1 MVKSTQTNTDWTWA
15 VRHVAVIVVALV
27 LAAAIGSM
35 ELFIKTTVFGG
46 KLSASHLVRFMGYG
60 AALAAFWMLGRRSTI
75 ALQQF
80 GGRWSFLQH
89 LILPVVTLV
98 VVSIAYSVVL
108 LILNPLMNAA
118 LHNIYN
124 WVFIIAILACAG
136 WVMMAVLG
144 QSASLTSVLTSAAG
158 RFGGSSSKRKS

>member
-1 MVKSTQTNTDWTWA
+1 MTKSTQTNTDWSWA

-35 ELFIKTTVFGG
+35 ELFMRTTVFGG

-60 AALAAFWMLGRRSTI
+60 AALAALWMLGRRSTI
-75 ALQQF
+75 ALQQL

-89 LILPVVTLV
+89 LVLPVVSLV
-98 VVSIAYSVVL
+98 VVSIAYTVVL

-136 WVMMAVLG
+136 WVLMAVLG

>member
-1 MVKSTQTNTDWTWA
+1 MTKNTQTDTDWNWV

-35 ELFIKTTVFGG
+35 ELFIRTTVFGG

-60 AALAAFWMLGRRSTI
+60 TALAAFWMLGRRSTI
-75 ALQQF
+75 ALQQL

-89 LILPVVTLV
+89 LILPVVSLV
-98 VVSIAYSVVL
+98 VVSIAYTVAL
-108 LILNPLMNAA
+108 LILNPLMDAA

-124 WVFIIAILACAG
+124 WIFIVAILACAG
-136 WVMMAVLG
+136 WVLLAVLG
-144 QSASLTSVLTSAAG
+144 QSASLTSALTTAAG
-158 RFGGSSSKRKS
+158 RFGGS

>member
-1 MVKSTQTNTDWTWA
+1 MAKSTQTNTDWTWA

-60 AALAAFWMLGRRSTI
+60 AALAAFWMLGQRSTMS
-75 ALQQF
+75 LQQL

-89 LILPVVTLV
+89 LILPVVSLV
-98 VVSIAYSVVL
+98 SVSIAYTVVL
-108 LILNPLMNAA
+108 LILNPLMDAA
-118 LHNIYN
+118 QHNIYN
-124 WVFIIAILACAG
+124 WIFIVAILACAG
-136 WVMMAVLG
+136 WVLMAVLG
-144 QSASLTSVLTSAAG
+144 QSASLTSALTSTSG
-158 RFGGSSSKRKS
+158 RFRSRGKS